1 MTHSA
6 IEYPSINLAVDQ
18 DDARLA
24 TAAERKHHTATLG
37 VRESIS
43 PLDHLRVYLIEI
55 RRYPLL
61 RREEETELG
70 RRVRDQGDERAVQR
84 LITANL
90 RLVVKIASSYH
101 RGGTYSLLD
110 LIQEGN
116 LGLMQAARKFDP
128 DRGTKFSYYAAFW
141 IKAYILKYVMD
152 NYKLVKIGTTQAQRK
167 LFYKLA
173 REKRELVAA
182 GIAPEPEHIA
192 RRLNVKTEDVI
203 EMAQRMQG
211 QEYSLSAPIGDTS
224 RETFESNLGD
234 TRAAVDE
241 TLSNRE
247 RQALF
252 KARIIEFRK
261 RLTEREADILDNRIL
276 ADEPLV
282 LRELGEKYDISRERV
297 RQIQAKII
305 SDIKAWSEEEIPN
318 FQNEY
323 GWI

>member
-1 MTHSA
+1 MNRPAPELS
-6 IEYPSINLAVDQ
+6 
-18 DDARLA
+18 
-24 TAAERKHHTATLG
+24 AAERITAQMDAGGSTLPDRSRTAATLS
-37 VRESIS
+37 VRDNIS
-43 PLDHLRVYLIEI
+43 PVDHLRIYLIEI

-70 RRVRDQGDERAVQR
+70 RRVRDHGDERAVQR

-101 RGGTYSLLD
+101 RGGNYSLLD

-173 REKRELVAA
+173 REKRELMAA
-182 GIAPEPEHIA
+182 GITPEPERIA
-192 RRLNVKTEDVI
+192 QRLNVKTEDVV

-211 QEYSLSAPIGDTS
+211 QEFSLSAPIGDTS

-234 TRAAVDE
+234 TRALVDE
-241 TLSNRE
+241 TLSSRE

-252 KARIIEFRK
+252 KAHIIEFRK

-276 ADEPLV
+276 SEEPLV

-305 SDIKAWSEEEIPN
+305 NDIKVWSEEEIPN
-318 FQNEY
+318 FQSDY
-323 GWI
+323 RWG